1 MSPFQA
7 DKWTAH
13 GPLTENDMSLPEKK
27 QRATSLLREKNF
39 PEAKRLL
46 EEIVR
51 SDGMDADA
59 WMYLS
64 MIYAQ
69 TGPVGE
75 FERCCR
81 QAVSANPNIVNAHFN
96 LGVAL
101 NAQNKV
107 HDAIQSYRQAVK
119 LKPDHVLAL
128 FNLGHSL
135 QRVFLLDE
143 ALSCYKRVLTIKA
156 IPTDHVP
163 VNFSATVH
171 HYLANVL
178 KAQGRMEEAIVH
190 YRQALSLN
198 PGLTGAHSDMLLAL
212 NYDPP
217 DPEIV
222 FDEHLKW
229 GKRHAYAGSIAYQH
243 RQSRNPDRP
252 LRVGYLSPDMYH
264 HAVTFFFEP
273 LLANHDR
280 SLIVPVCYSETQKQ
294 DFMTARLRSFSA
306 QWRDIHSLSD
316 EQAANQIHADE
327 IDILVDL
334 AGHMGENR
342 LPVFSRKAAPI
353 QVSWLGYPNT
363 TGLTAVDYRL
373 TDAMADPPGLTD
385 HFYTERLVRLPRGFL
400 CYQPPESAPAVGP
413 LPSLAT
419 GVITFG
425 SFNNLSKITA
435 GTIELWSSILRAI
448 SGSRL
453 ILKNASFTDI
463 PTQQPYFQEF
473 EKHGIGRDRLDF
485 RGLHWT
491 LTDHQSVYNEI
502 DIAFDSFP
510 YNGATTTCE
519 SFWMGVPVITL
530 AGKMHA
536 GRVGVSI
543 LTQMELTD
551 LIADSPDDYVRI
563 AVELA
568 KKPIRLSELR
578 SSLRQRM
585 VASPLCDA
593 KTFTRAV
600 EDAYRTMW
608 RNWCKDDSRM

>member
-1 MSPFQA
+1 MSRSQA
-7 DKWTAH
+7 SDLRT
-13 GPLTENDMSLPEKK
+13 GQRPLTEKVVSLPEKK
-27 QRATSLLREKNF
+27 QRAVSLLRGKNF
-39 PEAKRLL
+39 PEAKILL

-51 SDGMDADA
+51 SDRTDVDA

-81 QAVSANPNIVNAHFN
+81 QAVSANPNVVNAHFN

-101 NAQNKV
+101 NAQSKV
-107 HDAIQSYRQAVK
+107 YDAIQSFRQAVT
-119 LKPDHVLAL
+119 LKPDHILAL
-128 FNLGHSL
+128 FNLGTAL

-143 ALSCYKRVLTIKA
+143 ALSCYLRVLDIKA
-156 IPTDHVP
+156 TPADHVP
-163 VNFSATVH
+163 VDFSATVH

-198 PGLTGAHSDMLLAL
+198 PGITGAHSDMLLAL

-217 DPEIV
+217 NPEIV

-229 GKRHAYAGSIAYQH
+229 GKRQAYAGPIVYQH
-243 RQSRNPDRP
+243 RQSRAPDRP
-252 LRVGYLSPDMYH
+252 LRVGYLSPDLYL

-280 SLIVPVCYSETQKQ
+280 SMIVPVCYSETMKP
-294 DFMTARLRSFSA
+294 DAVTARLRSLSA
-306 QWRDIHSLSD
+306 QWRDISSMSD
-316 EQAANQIHADE
+316 DQAASQIHADE

-342 LPVFSRKAAPI
+342 LTVFSRKAAPI

-363 TGLTAVDYRL
+363 TGLTTIDYRL
-373 TDAMADPPGLTD
+373 TDALADPPGLTD
-385 HFYTERLVRLPRGFL
+385 RFYTERLFRLPRGFL
-400 CYQPPESAPAVGP
+400 CYRPTESAPAIGS
-413 LPSLAT
+413 LPSQTKGA
-419 GVITFG
+419 ITFG
-425 SFNNLSKITA
+425 SFNNLSKITP
-435 GTIELWSSILRAI
+435 GTIEVWSSILHAVPR
-448 SGSRL
+448 SRL

-463 PTQQPYFQEF
+463 PTQQPYCQAF
-473 EKHGIGRDRLDF
+473 EKHGIGRDRLEF
-485 RGLHWT
+485 RGLNWA
-491 LTDHQSVYNEI
+491 LTDHQVVYNEI
-502 DIAFDSFP
+502 DIALDPFP
-510 YNGATTTCE
+510 YNGTTTTCE
-519 SFWMGVPVITL
+519 ALWMGVPVITL

-551 LIADSPDDYVRI
+551 FIADSADDYVRI

-568 KKPIRLSELR
+568 NNPIRLSDLR
-578 SSLRQRM
+578 STLRQRM
-585 VASPLCDA
+585 TASPLCDA
-593 KTFTRAV
+593 KAFARAV
-600 EDAYRTMW
+600 EEAYRAMW
-608 RNWCKDDSRM
+608 RKWCES

>member
-1 MSPFQA
+1 MS
-7 DKWTAH
+7 
-13 GPLTENDMSLPEKK
+13 EEVVSLPEKK
-27 QRATSLLREKNF
+27 QRAISLLRGKNF

-46 EEIVR
+46 EEIVS
-51 SDGMDADA
+51 SDRTDVNA

-69 TGPVGE
+69 TGPVDE

-81 QAVSANPNIVNAHFN
+81 QAAAANPNVVNVHFN

-107 HDAIQSYRQAVK
+107 YDAIQSYRQAVT
-119 LKPDHVLAL
+119 LKPDHILAL

-143 ALSCYKRVLTIKA
+143 ALSCYLRVLDIKVTPA
-156 IPTDHVP
+156 DHVP
-163 VNFSATVH
+163 ANFSSTVH
-171 HYLANVL
+171 HYIANVL

-198 PGLTGAHSDMLLAL
+198 PGLTGAYSDMLLAL

-217 DPEIV
+217 NPEIV

-229 GKRHAYAGSIAYQH
+229 GKCHAYTGPIVYQH
-243 RQSRNPDRP
+243 RQSKAPERP
-252 LRVGYLSPDMYH
+252 LRVGYVSPDFYE
-264 HAVTFFFEP
+264 HATMFFFEP

-280 SLIVPVCYSETQKQ
+280 SKIVPVCYSETRKL
-294 DFMTARLRSFSA
+294 DAMTARLRSLSA
-306 QWRDIHSLSD
+306 EWRNISTMSD
-316 EQAANQIHADE
+316 EQVASQVHADE

-342 LPVFSRKAAPI
+342 LPIFSRKAAPI

-363 TGLTAVDYRL
+363 TGLTAIDYRL
-373 TDAMADPPGLTD
+373 TDVLADPPGLTD
-385 HFYTERLVRLPRGFL
+385 RFYTERLVRLPRGFL
-400 CYQPPESAPAVGP
+400 CYRPPESAPAVGP
-413 LPSLAT
+413 LPSLTT

-425 SFNNLSKITA
+425 SFNNLSKITP
-435 GTIELWSSILRAI
+435 GTIELWSSILHAVPR
-448 SGSRL
+448 SRL
-453 ILKNASFTDI
+453 VLKNASFTDI
-463 PTQQPYFQEF
+463 PTRQPYYQEF
-473 EKHGIGRDRLDF
+473 EKKGIERDRLDF
-485 RGLHWT
+485 RGLHWA
-491 LTDHQSVYNEI
+491 LIDHQSVYNEI
-502 DIAFDSFP
+502 DIALDPFP

-519 SFWMGVPVITL
+519 ALWMGVPVITL

-551 LIADSPDDYVRI
+551 LIASSPDDYVRI

-568 KKPIRLSELR
+568 NNSVRLSELR
-578 SSLRQRM
+578 STLRQRM
-585 VASPLCDA
+585 AASPLCDA
-593 KTFTRAV
+593 KAFVRSM

-608 RNWCKDDSRM
+608 QNWCES